1 MTGKSGGPEHRGVA
15 YRDRMSD
22 LTLDRYAA
30 EIVTQTELLTASIKG
45 ADLAAPVPTCAGWS
59 LGDLLR
65 HLGGAHR
72 WSEEVVRS
80 RATGPVPD
88 DQVNDVTGDDR
99 ADTAALGSW
108 LAEGAALFADALR
121 KAGPDARVWTVAP
134 DGTPVFWA
142 RRMTVET
149 VVHRADAVAA
159 VDGTYAL
166 DHDVALD
173 ALAEWL
179 GFVELPQVYESVE
192 AMRALL
198 GPGRTLHFHA
208 TDTAPGVEGDWLIDL
223 TGEAPT
229 VRRSDATERTTG
241 EAAVT
246 LRGSAAALL
255 LLMYQRD
262 SVLPSDGV
270 EIVGERELFE
280 EWREGVSAW
289 LRR

>member
-1 MTGKSGGPEHRGVA
+1 MT
-15 YRDRMSD
+15 D

-30 EIVTQTELLTASIKG
+30 EIVAQTEELTSSIKG

-72 WSEEVVRS
+72 WAEEIVRT

-88 DQVNDVTGDDR
+88 DQVNDVSGDDR
-99 ADTAALGSW
+99 ADVAALGAW
-108 LAEGAALFADALR
+108 LTEGAALYADALR

-134 DGTPVFWA
+134 GGTPVFWA

-149 VVHRADAVAA
+149 VVHRADAVGA
-159 VDGTYAL
+159 VDGTYTL

-179 GFVELPQVYESVE
+179 GFLELPQVYESVE

-198 GPGRTLHFHA
+198 GPGRTVHFHT
-208 TDTAPGVEGDWLIDL
+208 TDTAPGTEGDWLIDL
-223 TGEAPT
+223 TGDAPA
-229 VRRSDATERTTG
+229 VRRTGAGERTPG
-241 EAAVT
+241 EAAVS

-255 LLMYQRD
+255 MLMYQRD
-262 SVLPSDGV
+262 SVLDDAV
-270 EIVGERELFE
+270 EIVGDRELFQ
-280 EWREGVSAW
+280 EWREAAGAW

>member
-1 MTGKSGGPEHRGVA
+1 MT
-15 YRDRMSD
+15 D

-30 EIVTQTELLTASIKG
+30 EIIAQTEQLTSSIKG

-72 WSEEVVRS
+72 WAEEIVRT

-88 DQVNDVTGDDR
+88 DQVNDVSGDDR
-99 ADTAALGSW
+99 ADVAALGAW
-108 LAEGAALFADALR
+108 LTEGAALYADALR
-121 KAGPDARVWTVAP
+121 KAGPEAPVWTVAP
-134 DGTPVFWA
+134 GGTPVFWA

-149 VVHRADAVAA
+149 VVHRADAVGA
-159 VDGTYAL
+159 VDGTYTL

-179 GFVELPQVYESVE
+179 GFLELPQVYESVE

-198 GPGRTLHFHA
+198 GPGRTVHFHA
-208 TDTAPGVEGDWLIDL
+208 TDAAPGAEGDWLIDL
-223 TGEAPT
+223 TGDAPA
-229 VRRSDATERTTG
+229 VRRSGAGERTPG
-241 EAAVT
+241 EAAVS

-255 LLMYQRD
+255 MLMYQRD
-262 SVLPSDGV
+262 SVLDEAV
-270 EIVGERELFE
+270 EIVGDRELFQ
-280 EWREGVSAW
+280 EWREAASAW

>member
-1 MTGKSGGPEHRGVA
+1 MT
-15 YRDRMSD
+15 D

-30 EIVTQTELLTASIKG
+30 EITAQTQQLTAAVKG
-45 ADLAAPVPTCAGWS
+45 ADLASPVPTCAGWS

-72 WSEEVVRS
+72 WAEEIVRS
-80 RATGPVPD
+80 RAAGPVPD
-88 DQVNDVTGDDR
+88 DQVNDVSGDDR
-99 ADTAALGSW
+99 TDATALTAW
-108 LAEGAALFADALR
+108 LDEGAALFADALR
-121 KAGPDARVWTVAP
+121 KAGPHASVWTVAP

-159 VDGTYAL
+159 VDGTYTL
-166 DHDVALD
+166 DQDVALD

-179 GFVELPQVYESVE
+179 GFIELPQVYESVE

-208 TDTAPGVEGDWLIDL
+208 TDAAPGARGDWLVDL
-223 TGEAPT
+223 TGEAPA
-229 VRRSDATERTTG
+229 VRRTAATERTHG
-241 EAAVT
+241 EPAVG

-255 LLMYQRD
+255 LLMYRRD
-262 SVLPSDGV
+262 SVLEDTV
-270 EIVGERELFE
+270 EVVGERELFE
-280 EWREGVSAW
+280 EWREAASAW

>member
-1 MTGKSGGPEHRGVA
+1 MT
-15 YRDRMSD
+15 D

-30 EIVTQTELLTASIKG
+30 EIIAQTEQLTASVKG

-65 HLGGAHR
+65 HVGGAHR
-72 WSEEVVRS
+72 WAEEIVRT

-88 DQVNDVTGDDR
+88 DRVNDVSGDDR
-99 ADTAALGSW
+99 ADAAALGAW
-108 LAEGAALFADALR
+108 LTEGAALFAGALR
-121 KAGPDARVWTVAP
+121 EAGPHARVWTVAP
-134 DGTPVFWA
+134 GGTPVFWA
-142 RRMTVET
+142 RRMTVES
-149 VVHRADAVAA
+149 VVHRADAVGA

-179 GFVELPQVYESVE
+179 GFLELPQVYESVE

-198 GPGRTLHFHA
+198 GPGRTIHFHV
-208 TDTAPGVEGDWLIDL
+208 TDAAPGAEGDWRIDL
-223 TGEAPT
+223 TGEAPA
-229 VRRSDATERTTG
+229 VRRSTAADRTPE
-241 EAAVT
+241 EAAAT
-246 LRGSAAALL
+246 ARGSAAALL
-255 LLMYQRD
+255 LLMYRRD
-262 SVLPSDGV
+262 SLLEDKA
-270 EIVGERELFE
+270 EIVGDRELFD